1 MKQKAYCQAEGFIV
15 KQKRT
20 VTVIRSCVIPFAT
33 MLFMACALLWAQ
45 TQAQEFQRIAPH
57 ADAPQS
63 AITACLQDKRGFLWF
78 ADENG
83 LHRYDGRNFVAYRIN
98 PEKSS
103 FENAVSALAE
113 DSSGTLWLA
122 IGEDL
127 CRFDRRSERII
138 IHSTDTSTKE
148 SITALIADKQ
158 GGVWL
163 AREHSIEHHTLT
175 TAHSYAHAESRIN
188 TLAEDA
194 QGKLW
199 IGSAKG
205 LEVLDK
211 TNGMFISV
219 PLTTSSSITSS
230 SPSNSSDAMP
240 DISVLS
246 FVADAAPNNAAKS
259 EALLVGSASGT
270 LWRVVAG
277 KSVQMLLS
285 GQHRILAAMQE
296 TSGQIWCATAGG
308 GLFTAD
314 NKASAQMHPY
324 THGFGGGRFFTSI
337 FEDKQGILW
346 LGATDGS
353 VYKLDRALR
362 KFVPF
367 KPSISAMPDG
377 KNFLTLCLY
386 EDSQHAVWLGTE
398 SGLLRYSPHN
408 GSWRLFRHNKNHS
421 NNDQR
426 SISSD
431 NISCLY
437 EDTEGTLWI
446 GTTAGGLNAFDR
458 KTERFRAFRHNTK
471 DSTTLGSDNISCIYE
486 DKRKRLWIGTW
497 INGLNLFDRTT
508 QTFTHYRSNPQKIST
523 LSSNS
528 ISCIAEDRALADG
541 TLWIGTYED
550 GLNAFHP
557 TIQAFTRH
565 FHDPAN
571 PRSLSS
577 NAVSSIAELSDGTL
591 WITTDAGLDKFDRRS
606 QVFTRYGAQ
615 QGLPNDVLS
624 AVLGD
629 KRGNLW
635 IMSASAVT
643 KFTPSTEKAH
653 TYDASDGL
661 GSIVMKNDAEPEQF
675 SSRAYFTAP
684 NGVIYFGIASGF
696 VRFHPD
702 SVRDNAYVPPVVI
715 TALKKFNSLAV
726 LPVAIAEADTI
737 ELSYTDN
744 FISFEFAALNF
755 SASEKN
761 RFKYK
766 LEGFDNAWIDAGFK
780 NEAVYTNLDG
790 GEYTLRVIA
799 SNNDGL
805 WNERGR
811 TLIVIVHPPFWRT
824 RWFYALAALFVIS
837 ATWGGFRWRV
847 RRLRARTEELK
858 RLVQER
864 TAQLTASLQDVA
876 TEKHRAEEHAR
887 EVERLNDV
895 LNAHNAELAAQ
906 TRTAQL
912 EMLRYQLNPHFLF
925 NALISI
931 ADLVQEDTKQA
942 VRALRT
948 LMAYL
953 RYALQPAGMPTVP
966 LSEEIKAV
974 QSYLE
979 IEKVRFEERLQVSV
993 ETTPESDKYYVPGF
1007 MLQPLVENA
1016 LKYGMRT
1023 SPMPLAIAITAS
1035 VREGALHLEVS
1046 NTGSLTIPENTTKPE
1061 GTGTGLRNIRERLQV
1076 LFPDRHEFSLLED
1089 EGKVYVRIVLR
1100 LS

>member
-1 MKQKAYCQAEGFIV
+1 
-15 KQKRT
+15 
-20 VTVIRSCVIPFAT
+20 
-33 MLFMACALLWAQ
+33 
-45 TQAQEFQRIAPH
+45 
-57 ADAPQS
+57 
-63 AITACLQDKRGFLWF
+63 
-78 ADENG
+78 
-83 LHRYDGRNFVAYRIN
+83 
-98 PEKSS
+98 
-103 FENAVSALAE
+103 
-113 DSSGTLWLA
+113 
-122 IGEDL
+122 
-127 CRFDRRSERII
+127 
-138 IHSTDTSTKE
+138 
-148 SITALIADKQ
+148 
-158 GGVWL
+158 
-163 AREHSIEHHTLT
+163 
-175 TAHSYAHAESRIN
+175 
-188 TLAEDA
+188 
-194 QGKLW
+194 
-199 IGSAKG
+199 
-205 LEVLDK
+205 
-211 TNGMFISV
+211 
-219 PLTTSSSITSS
+219 
-230 SPSNSSDAMP
+230 
-240 DISVLS
+240 
-246 FVADAAPNNAAKS
+246 
-259 EALLVGSASGT
+259 
-270 LWRVVAG
+270 
-277 KSVQMLLS
+277 
-285 GQHRILAAMQE
+285 
-296 TSGQIWCATAGG
+296 
-308 GLFTAD
+308 
-314 NKASAQMHPY
+314 
-324 THGFGGGRFFTSI
+324 
-337 FEDKQGILW
+337 
-346 LGATDGS
+346 
-353 VYKLDRALR
+353 
-362 KFVPF
+362 
-367 KPSISAMPDG
+367 
-377 KNFLTLCLY
+377 
-386 EDSQHAVWLGTE
+386 
-398 SGLLRYSPHN
+398 
-408 GSWRLFRHNKNHS
+408 
-421 NNDQR
+421 
-426 SISSD
+426 
-431 NISCLY
+431 
-437 EDTEGTLWI
+437 
-446 GTTAGGLNAFDR
+446 
-458 KTERFRAFRHNTK
+458 
-471 DSTTLGSDNISCIYE
+471 
-486 DKRKRLWIGTW
+486 
-497 INGLNLFDRTT
+497 
-508 QTFTHYRSNPQKIST
+508 
-523 LSSNS
+523 
-528 ISCIAEDRALADG
+528 
-541 TLWIGTYED
+541 
-550 GLNAFHP
+550 
-557 TIQAFTRH
+557 
-565 FHDPAN
+565 
-571 PRSLSS
+571 
-577 NAVSSIAELSDGTL
+577 
-591 WITTDAGLDKFDRRS
+591 
-606 QVFTRYGAQ
+606 
-615 QGLPNDVLS
+615 
-624 AVLGD
+624 
-629 KRGNLW
+629 
-635 IMSASAVT
+635 
-643 KFTPSTEKAH
+643 
-653 TYDASDGL
+653 
-661 GSIVMKNDAEPEQF
+661 
-675 SSRAYFTAP
+675 
-684 NGVIYFGIASGF
+684 
-696 VRFHPD
+696 
-702 SVRDNAYVPPVVI
+702 VVI
-715 TALKKFNSLAV
+715 TALKKFNSLAA

-824 RWFYALAALFVIS
+824 RWFYTLAALFVIS

-876 TEKHRAEEHAR
+876 TEKHRAEDHAR

-1023 SPMPLAIAITAS
+1023 SPMPLTIAITAS